1 MISGRQFVKLGAMTS
16 QKHIFGLGQCSL
28 DYIGIIGEFP
38 QPDSKCE
45 FTGLTVQGGGPVAT
59 ALVALVRWGM
69 RCTFCGVTGDDS
81 FGKEIRDSL
90 SRENVNTDRIAVRP
104 QRSSQIA
111 FIAAEPENSRRTI
124 FWQRPTGHPLTPRE
138 VDTDLIG
145 ASAMVHTDG
154 LFIEAAIHAAAAAK
168 RMGIPVSVDAGTL
181 RDGMLELARVS
192 DYFIASES
200 FGRQLIGADDPES
213 ACRAIA
219 QLGPRVAGITLGER
233 GYAAYEGGR
242 MIRKPAYKVKT
253 VDTTGCGDVFHGGF
267 IFGVLSGLDTETSLD
282 IGAWAASRV
291 STMPGGRTGIPP
303 LGELNTRFGIN

>member
-1 MISGRQFVKLGAMTS
+1 M
-16 QKHIFGLGQCSL
+16 
-28 DYIGIIGEFP
+28 
-38 QPDSKCE
+38 
-45 FTGLTVQGGGPVAT
+45 QGGGPVAT
-59 ALVALVRWGM
+59 ALVALARWGM
-69 RCTFCGVTGDDS
+69 QCSFCGVTGDDS

-104 QRSSQIA
+104 KSSSQIA

-124 FWQRPTGHPLTPRE
+124 FWQRPTGHPLTPGE
-138 VDTDLIG
+138 VDTALIG

-154 LFIEAAIHAAAAAK
+154 LFIEAAIHAATAAK

-242 MIRKPAYKVKT
+242 MIRKPAYKVKA
-253 VDTTGCGDVFHGGF
+253 VDTTGCGDVFHAGF

-291 STMPGGRTGIPP
+291 SMRPGGRTGIPS
-303 LGELNTRFGIN
+303 LFGTEDANRD